1 MFLFSAI
8 RGNAMDRRQFLRNG
22 IRFFALAAVA
32 AGAGTLSAAEPIN
45 FGRLM
50 ATLYPKTEG
59 EKKYLKG
66 VAALVKTKKIP
77 EKLVYAAWRSAEG
90 KQKNKRVRI
99 FAETLTILC
108 KQNNVPFTL
117 KLTV

>member
-1 MFLFSAI
+1 
-8 RGNAMDRRQFLRNG
+8 MDRRQFLRNG
-22 IRFFALAAVA
+22 IRFFIFSAVA
-32 AGAGTLSAAEPIN
+32 AGTGGLAAAEPIN
-45 FGRLM
+45 YSRLT

-59 EKKYLKG
+59 EKKYLKE
-66 VAALVKTKKIP
+66 VAALAKSKKLP
-77 EKLVYAAWRSAEG
+77 EKIVYAAWRSAEG

-108 KQNNVPFTL
+108 KKSGVPFTL

>member
-1 MFLFSAI
+1 
-8 RGNAMDRRQFLRNG
+8 MDRRQFLRNG
-22 IRFFALAAVA
+22 IRFLAFSAAALC
-32 AGAGTLSAAEPIN
+32 AGSLAAAEPIN
-45 FGRLM
+45 YSRLM

-77 EKLVYAAWRSAEG
+77 EKIVYAAWRSAEG
-90 KQKNKRVRI
+90 KQKNKRIRI

-108 KQNNVPFTL
+108 KRNNVPLTL

>member
-1 MFLFSAI
+1 
-8 RGNAMDRRQFLRNG
+8 MDRRQFLRNG
-22 IRFFALAAVA
+22 IRFFALSAIAASV
-32 AGAGTLSAAEPIN
+32 GTLAAAEPVN
-45 FGRLM
+45 YSRLM

-66 VAALVKTKKIP
+66 VAALVKNKKIP

-108 KQNNVPFTL
+108 KQSSVPLPL